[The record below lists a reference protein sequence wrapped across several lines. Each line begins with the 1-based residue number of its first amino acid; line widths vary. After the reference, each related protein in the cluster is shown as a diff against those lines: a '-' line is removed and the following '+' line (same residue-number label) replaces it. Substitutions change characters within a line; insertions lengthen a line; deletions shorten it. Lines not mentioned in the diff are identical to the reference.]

1 MSMRVR
7 RGFTLIELV
16 IALSLLLMIGG
27 LCGVKIGS
35 MVKEHRFNV
44 QLRHFERLI
53 DLAERSAQLLEK
65 PVTLHLSLSTK
76 CLHVEVK
83 GEGDQLNKWFKS
95 KADYSQF
102 HRLIVNQVPLTQGK
116 VLLGHRVCGN
126 GRQELVIQAKHASKS
141 IGKIDSFQLS
151 KIFIC
156 GQVTI
161 GKCSP
166 IKKSLR

>member
-1 MSMRVR
+1 MRAR

-27 LCGVKIGS
+27 LCSIKIGS

-65 PVTLHLSLSTK
+65 PVSLHLSLSK
-76 CLHVEVK
+76 KGLHVEVK
-83 GEGDQLNKWFKS
+83 GEGDRLNKWFRS

-102 HRLIVNQVPLTQGK
+102 HVLQVNDEPLTE
-116 VLLGHRVCGN
+116 C
-126 GRQELVIQAKHASKS
+126 ELVFSHKACMTTPQEVVLGTKQSSKS
-141 IGKIDSFQLS
+141 SRQKNLFSKNFFIRKNKKILTS
-151 KIFIC
+151 
-156 GQVTI
+156 
-161 GKCSP
+161 
-166 IKKSLR
+166 